1 MMGLPFLVYVN
12 SLTGEF
18 LYDDIYQIVENPWVR
33 DLSRVPQMFVT
44 NVWEFRGETSN
55 YYRPLMYVSFV
66 LCYKLFGLNALG
78 FHIVNALLHTGASLL
93 VYLVT
98 REVLSTRH
106 SRRDASRMAFVASV
120 LFAAH
125 PIHTEAV
132 SWVSAVPEI
141 LFTSFFLLALFF
153 HLKDRVALSAACF
166 ALSALSKET
175 ALTFPL
181 VILAYDFLV
190 RKEEARRN
198 LRTLARRY
206 ALHGLVVCAYF
217 AVRVQ
222 VLGAIASSKDRAY
235 EELTAWHNIINVFPL
250 LAKYL
255 LKLALPLNLN
265 AWHVF
270 HPSLSVFDSG
280 VILSMV
286 FAIIAVFALVL
297 LFRQNRIL
305 FFASLM
311 VLIPLLPALYIPAVG
326 LNVFSERYLYL
337 PSAGFAI
344 ILSTALSRMN
354 RRVLFT
360 SLSTL
365 LTVGLVAAYSAA
377 TVERNRV
384 WQSDITLWK
393 DTAARSPDGFYPHG
407 ELGRAYHRQGMRKE
421 AIEHYRAATRLHP
434 RYGTYFN
441 DLGNAYFEEDMLD
454 EAIKQY
460 QFAAA
465 LSPKDPVPLRNLSVA
480 FRKKGWDAMSREH
493 ALRAERLEKMVRQ

>member
-66 LCYKLFGLNALG
+66 LCYKLFGLNAL
-78 FHIVNALLHTGASLL
+78 V
-93 VYLVT
+93 
-98 REVLSTRH
+98 
-106 SRRDASRMAFVASV
+106 VASV

-250 LAKYL
+250 FAKYL
-255 LKLALPLNLN
+255 LKLALPVNLN

-270 HPSLSVFDSG
+270 HPSL
-280 VILSMV
+280 
-286 FAIIAVFALVL
+286 
-297 LFRQNRIL
+297 R
-305 FFASLM
+305 
-311 VLIPLLPALYIPAVG
+311 PL
-326 LNVFSERYLYL
+326 
-337 PSAGFAI
+337 
-344 ILSTALSRMN
+344 
-354 RRVLFT
+354 
-360 SLSTL
+360 
-365 LTVGLVAAYSAA
+365 
-377 TVERNRV
+377 
-384 WQSDITLWK
+384 
-393 DTAARSPDGFYPHG
+393 
-407 ELGRAYHRQGMRKE
+407 
-421 AIEHYRAATRLHP
+421 
-434 RYGTYFN
+434 
-441 DLGNAYFEEDMLD
+441 
-454 EAIKQY
+454 
-460 QFAAA
+460 
-465 LSPKDPVPLRNLSVA
+465 
-480 FRKKGWDAMSREH
+480 
-493 ALRAERLEKMVRQ
+493 AERV